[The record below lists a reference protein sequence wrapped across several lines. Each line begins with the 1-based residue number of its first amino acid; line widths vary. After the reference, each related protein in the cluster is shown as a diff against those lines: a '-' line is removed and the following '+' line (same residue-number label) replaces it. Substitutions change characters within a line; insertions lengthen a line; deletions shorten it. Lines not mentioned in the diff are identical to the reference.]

1 MMNNYIWKI
10 YTRVHPLNFEAE
22 MEMVRISEVPLAHL
36 REEILMEELPINRR
50 TSLLILEIQ
59 EAEEIGKT

>member
-10 YTRVHPLNFEAE
+10 STRVHPLNFEAE
-22 MEMVRISEVPLAHL
+22 MEMVQMREVPLAHL

-50 TSLLILEIQ
+50 TSLLI
-59 EAEEIGKT
+59 